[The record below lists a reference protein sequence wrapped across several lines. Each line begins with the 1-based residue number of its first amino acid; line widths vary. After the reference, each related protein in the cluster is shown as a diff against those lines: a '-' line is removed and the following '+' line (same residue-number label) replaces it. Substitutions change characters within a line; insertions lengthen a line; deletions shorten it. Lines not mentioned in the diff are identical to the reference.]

1 MLNEKVKA
9 GRAIATNLGTSE
21 SSIDQS
27 LIAGANLLIAIC
39 DGRLRTGTAAEN
51 ISAAVGQAVQ
61 GLTALNDAR
70 DNFVA
75 CHQALALLRDA
86 NGLRGDMLGC
96 TPDKFRAAKKDKP
109 ALAVVAA

>member
-1 MLNEKVKA
+1 MLNDKVKA

-21 SSIDQS
+21 ASIDQS

-39 DGRLRTGTAAEN
+39 DGRLRTGVAAEN
-51 ISAAVGQAVQ
+51 TSAAVAKAVE
-61 GLTALNDAR
+61 GLTALRDAR

-75 CHQALALLRDA
+75 CHQALAMLRDA
-86 NGLRGDMLGC
+86 QGLRADMIGC
-96 TPDKFRAAKKDKP
+96 TPDKLRGQESTP